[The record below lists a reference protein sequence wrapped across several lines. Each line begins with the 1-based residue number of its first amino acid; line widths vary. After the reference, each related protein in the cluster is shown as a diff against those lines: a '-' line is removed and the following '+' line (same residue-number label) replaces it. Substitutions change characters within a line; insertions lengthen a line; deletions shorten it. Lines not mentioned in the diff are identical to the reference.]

1 MIISQVISWEQHSV
15 LASKW
20 YQPISEID
28 FPAVTFCTR
37 ANTKYA
43 IAERI
48 GNSVDLNSE
57 FAKEK
62 LLPLRNELI
71 KNAIK
76 DGSNNAENN
85 YHSDCVDDYYG
96 YSTKAERMRY
106 CKVRYM

>member
-1 MIISQVISWEQHSV
+1 MLYLVQSILISWEQHSV

-37 ANTKYA
+37 TNTKYA

-57 FAKEK
+57 FAREK
-62 LLPLRNELI
+62 FLPLRNELI
-71 KNAIK
+71 KNVIK
-76 DGSNNAENN
+76 DGLNNAEN
-85 YHSDCVDDYYG
+85 YHHSDCVDDVG
-96 YSTKAERMRY
+96 F
-106 CKVRYM
+106 KVYAHG